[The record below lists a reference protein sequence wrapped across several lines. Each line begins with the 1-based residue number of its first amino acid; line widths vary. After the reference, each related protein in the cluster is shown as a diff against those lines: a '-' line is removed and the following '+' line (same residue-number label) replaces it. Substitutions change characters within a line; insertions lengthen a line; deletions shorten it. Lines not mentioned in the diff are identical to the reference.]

1 MELTIITTKSRYRL
15 FLYLIIIGV
24 ISLGFKLYFVDF
36 SSPPPMD
43 TYGYLFHGFA
53 INDGDFSQ
61 PPRKTL
67 GWSYFIS
74 PFLLLS
80 DSNNFLDYINI
91 VKSVG
96 IGVSLISIYPMYLL
110 SRKFFN
116 EKYSLVTASL
126 FAFEP
131 HLNHNAVQ
139 GLSEPLYIVL
149 TILAF
154 LFILNKDSNKIYLS
168 FLFAGLVWWVRWP
181 GIIIFIAI
189 SIIYLLN
196 SRKNP
201 PNLAKY
207 GICLMVFLI
216 VVSPMLLQRY
226 DQFGDPLYFS
236 LTTNLF
242 TGNFGTFLS
251 ENSDSIQY
259 SAFDYVSDNGFLNFL
274 HRFFVQGTYN
284 LFDQL
289 IRISFPYLFILIPF
303 GMFFSF
309 RAFDQKSTFFRSN
322 WIILIISLIGLI
334 ITFSVVPDRRFLFNV
349 YPFLI
354 LFSILPIQR
363 VTEYG
368 LSTFSFSPK
377 QKNLFLVIVLI
388 IVIILSSLFL
398 LRYDNHDEIYENE
411 KRIFAQTMIKN
422 FDGRILISDE
432 DWRYFTL
439 LKFTSTSMDFKSY
452 KINYDGTSENF
463 HILTPITIH
472 GNTIE
477 EIINNGQQHGL
488 SLIAVNESD
497 NSAWY
502 QLLND
507 VYQNE
512 KNYPYLTK
520 IFDSNEMNFKE
531 FKVKVFKI
539 DYQNFSSNTMNSSL
553 EK

>member
-1 MELTIITTKSRYRL
+1 MELAIINMKSHYRI
-15 FLYLIIIGV
+15 FLYLIIIGI

-74 PFLLLS
+74 PFLLLY
-80 DSNNFLDYINI
+80 DSNNFLDYVNI
-91 VKSVG
+91 VKSIG

-110 SRKFFN
+110 SRNYFN
-116 EKYSLVTASL
+116 EKYSLVAASL

-131 HLNHNAVQ
+131 HLNYNAVQ

-149 TILAF
+149 IILSF

-168 FLFAGLVWWVRWP
+168 FFFASLVWWVRWP

-189 SIIYLLN
+189 SIIYLIN

-201 PNLAKY
+201 SSLAKY
-207 GICLMVFLI
+207 GICFLIFLI
-216 VVSPMLLQRY
+216 VASPMLLQRY

-236 LTTNLF
+236 LSSKLF
-242 TGNFGTFLS
+242 TGDFGTFLAS
-251 ENSDSIQY
+251 NTDSTEY
-259 SAFDYVSDNGFLNFL
+259 SAFDYVSDNGILSFLD
-274 HRFFVQGTYN
+274 RFFVKGTFN
-284 LFDQL
+284 IVDQL

-303 GMFFSF
+303 GMIFSL
-309 RAFDQKSTFFRSN
+309 RSFDQKSTFFRSN
-322 WIILIISLIGLI
+322 WIILIVSLVGLI
-334 ITFSVVPDRRFLFNV
+334 ITFSVIPERRFLFNV

-363 VTEYG
+363 IIEYG
-368 LSTFSFSPK
+368 LSTFSFSSK
-377 QKNLFLVIVLI
+377 QKNIFLVIILVTIVL
-388 IVIILSSLFL
+388 LSSLFL
-398 LRYDNHDEIYENE
+398 LRFDLPDKTLEEE
-411 KRIFAQTMIKN
+411 KRIFAQTMIDK

-439 LKFTSTSMDFKSY
+439 LKYSTPSIDFKTY
-452 KINYDGTSENF
+452 KINYEVTNQNS
-463 HILTPITIH
+463 HILTPITLS
-472 GNTIE
+472 GNNVE
-477 EIINNGQQHGL
+477 HLVSNGEKHGL
-488 SLIAVNESD
+488 TLIAINESE
-497 NSAWY
+497 NSSWF
-502 QLLND
+502 QELND

-512 KNYPYLTK
+512 ENYPYLIK
-520 IFDSNEMNFKE
+520 VFDSNEVNFDKL
-531 FKVKVFKI
+531 KIKVFKI
-539 DYQNFSSNTMNSSL
+539 DYKKISLNTINFISD
-553 EK
+553 